1 MARWRLPAA
10 RPSAD
15 PPIAAVDAAAV
26 EAQNVDRAA
35 YGIGRDRHS
44 AGQRL
49 DIHQPDV
56 RPMGVERL
64 DGVKSVS
71 LSRRLA
77 YASTEI
83 EILIR
88 MEE

>member
-1 MARWRLPAA
+1 V
-10 RPSAD
+10 D
-15 PPIAAVDAAAV
+15 TAVV

-64 DGVKSVS
+64 DGVKYQFRSPAAWPMPQQKLRS
-71 LSRRLA
+71 
-77 YASTEI
+77 
-83 EILIR
+83 
-88 MEE
+88 